1 MSESMTFD
9 ALQAFGWHP
18 FFAAAFAAEA
28 ESVPGA
34 IPGRVLIEHPGLYRV
49 QTPQGERLCEI
60 TGRLRHAALSRED
73 LPAVG
78 DWVLLQPADAS
89 QARIAAVLPRRS
101 AFVRRQGLQPQVVAA
116 NLDTLLLVSAL
127 NQDLNLRRIE
137 RYLALAWESG
147 ARPVIVLNKADLL
160 PDAERE
166 AVLQAIDSIAL
177 GTDVVMLSASTG
189 EGLAQLAPWLQP
201 GNTLALLGSSGV
213 GKSTL
218 VNALG
223 VSRQQRTQAARSD
236 DDRGRHTTTHRELF
250 VLPGGALLIDT
261 PGMRE
266 LALWQAG
273 EGLDQGFAEI
283 EALLGHCRYRNCR
296 HEAEAD
302 CALQTAVAD
311 GTLEAGRLQS
321 WFKLQREAQWFER
334 KVDPVLQANTKKR
347 WKKITQSLRR
357 RQSAEESMD

>member
-1 MSESMTFD
+1 MSESTSFD
-9 ALQAFGWHP
+9 ALHAFGWHP

-34 IPGRVLIEHPGLYRV
+34 LPGRVLTEHPGLYRV
-49 QTPQGERLCEI
+49 QSPQGELLCEI
-60 TGRLRHAALSRED
+60 TGRLRHGALSRED

-160 PDAERE
+160 PPAERE
-166 AVLQAIDSIAL
+166 AVLDGLAQIAL
-177 GTDVVMLSASTG
+177 GTEIVVLSASTG

-201 GNTLALLGSSGV
+201 GKTLALLGSSGV

-223 VSRQQRTQAARSD
+223 APRQQRTQAARSD

-266 LALWQAG
+266 LALWQTG
-273 EGLDQGFAEI
+273 EGLDQGFADI
-283 EALLGHCRYRNCR
+283 EALLGQCRFRNCR
-296 HEAEAD
+296 HADEAG
-302 CALQTAVAD
+302 CALQGAVAD
-311 GTLEAGRLQS
+311 GLLEAERLQS

-334 KVDPVLQANTKKR
+334 KLDPVLQANAKKR
-347 WKKITQSLRR
+347 WKKITQSHRR
-357 RQSAEESMD
+357 RYAAEERAD